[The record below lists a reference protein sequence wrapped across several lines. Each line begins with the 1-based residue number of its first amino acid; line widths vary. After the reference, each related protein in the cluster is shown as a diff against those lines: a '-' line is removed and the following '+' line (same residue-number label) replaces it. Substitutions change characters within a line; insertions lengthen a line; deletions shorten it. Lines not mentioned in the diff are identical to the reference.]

1 MARWNGN
8 CSFPDMNRFTRR
20 LSAAAVLPVLAAV
33 AQAHPGHDGHEG
45 GGEFTWDF
53 SHLAAHPFATAAFV
67 AVVGA
72 LSWGVVKSIRRE
84 RPVRVSR

>member
-1 MARWNGN
+1 
-8 CSFPDMNRFTRR
+8 
-20 LSAAAVLPVLAAV
+20 
-33 AQAHPGHDGHEG
+33 HEG

-72 LSWGVVKSIRRE
+72 VVWLVVSRSA
-84 RPVRVSR
+84 PRVSAQSLRRSSERR

>member
-1 MARWNGN
+1 
-8 CSFPDMNRFTRR
+8 
-20 LSAAAVLPVLAAV
+20 V

-72 LSWGVVKSIRRE
+72 VVWLVVSRSA
-84 RPVRVSR
+84 PRVSAQSLRRSSERR